1 MLNPA
6 GIEPGLGQA
15 GSRDPVP
22 PPNPS
27 ADCQAAAGRGR
38 LLSGPGL
45 RTKRAALP
53 HLAEPFVVLV
63 LIVGTAVAAWVHLRS
78 SSIWYDEAVTLLI
91 TSGHAKLEWSRG
103 LSQFTPS
110 GHLGKILIDL
120 YHRDVH
126 PPLYFWTLA
135 LWRVLLGESL
145 EVARALSVLFTVATL
160 ALIYRYAE
168 SAKMRLAWVPVLVYA
183 VSSVGI
189 RYAYNARPYAMV
201 SFLIVLALI
210 LARSKSRWTGACAG
224 ACVATHYFAALC
236 IVPLLAVS
244 SAEQW
249 KANRRWVL
257 LTAITF
263 GLFCAPQIVLL
274 RVHIAARPQQY
285 PGFTSLYEES
295 CALLNGAIG
304 GAMPHSWLSGWGL
317 VLLLG
322 ACLAVLGAWW
332 AYNKR
337 EFLVPLSY
345 AAFLCGFLLLA
356 MTTNKSLTKMP
367 TEYYLGVGTPFL
379 ALDWIRRQRPFS
391 RHAVSCGPSFEQRLV
406 EAYPSRSENGYFE
419 IHLTRG
425 GSTDSFTRMS
435 RLSRPSV
442 CGSPTWPLAAAV
454 PRQPSE
460 R

>member
-1 MLNPA
+1 MRKPA
-6 GIEPGLGQA
+6 GIAPGLGQA
-15 GSRDPVP
+15 GRRDPVP
-22 PPNPS
+22 PPNPN
-27 ADCQAAAGRGR
+27 ANCQAAAV
-38 LLSGPGL
+38 LSGPDL
-45 RTKRAALP
+45 RLPASDRSKRAALA
-53 HLAEPFVVLV
+53 HLAEHFVVLV
-63 LIVGTAVAAWVHLRS
+63 LIVGTAVGAWVHLRS
-78 SSIWYDEAVTLLI
+78 SSIWYDEAVTLLA
-91 TSGHAKLEWSRG
+91 TSGHAQLEWSRG

-110 GHLGKILIDL
+110 ANLGEILIDL

-160 ALIYRYAE
+160 ALIYRYAK
-168 SAKMRLAWVPVLVYA
+168 SAKVRLASVPVLVYA

-244 SAEQW
+244 SADEW

-263 GLFCAPQIVLL
+263 GLFCAPLIVLL
-274 RVHIAARPQQY
+274 RVHIDARPQQY

-295 CALLNGAIG
+295 CALLKGAIG
-304 GAMPHSWLSGWGL
+304 GAMPHSWLSGWAL

-332 AYNKR
+332 AYSKR
-337 EFLVPLSY
+337 EFLLPLSY
-345 AAFLCGFLLLA
+345 VAFLCGFLLLA

-379 ALDWIRRQRPFS
+379 GLIDWIRRQRRSS
-391 RHAVSCGPSFEQRLV
+391 RRPASCESSFGRRVHRYFDNAHARLPQNARRNALQV
-406 EAYPSRSENGYFE
+406 
-419 IHLTRG
+419 
-425 GSTDSFTRMS
+425 
-435 RLSRPSV
+435 
-442 CGSPTWPLAAAV
+442 
-454 PRQPSE
+454 Q
-460 R
+460 